1 MSLMSKKQ
9 IKIGQIVRPFKI
21 LGELKVKCFTDIPQE
36 RFKVGS
42 TIILKYLNQDIE
54 TKVLTFRMHQ
64 DHALIT
70 CDHIKDR
77 TEAEKYRFVIIE
89 KCVEVDPKRITLSDL
104 EGCTVFNFKESIGVV
119 TQALSYP
126 AQNIIRVK
134 LHDGREIMIP
144 YVDQFIKE
152 VDIQTSTI
160 HCELIEGFL

>member
-1 MSLMSKKQ
+1 ML
-9 IKIGQIVRPFKI
+9 
-21 LGELKVKCFTDIPQE
+21 
-36 RFKVGS
+36 
-42 TIILKYLNQDIE
+42 
-54 TKVLTFRMHQ
+54 FRS
-64 DHALIT
+64 
-70 CDHIKDR
+70 
-77 TEAEKYRFVIIE
+77 EKYRFVIIE